1 MINPVSRNIFRMF
14 ILVLFQVLVLNNIQV
29 SGFINPYMYVLF
41 ILLLPFETPRWLL
54 LISGFAI
61 GISIDLFANTL
72 GMHTSATVFMAF
84 LRPYVLKLLV
94 PHDEYESGTYPR
106 LYYFG
111 FTWFLKYSLVLVFL
125 HHTFLFYVEVFRITF
140 FFHTMLRVMLSTLFS
155 VFLIILSQFFI
166 YRKQK

>member
-29 SGFINPYMYVLF
+29 SGYINPYMYVLF
-41 ILLLPFETPRWLL
+41 ILLLPFETPRWVL

-61 GISIDLFANTL
+61 GISIDLFANTP
-72 GMHTSATVFMAF
+72 GMHASATVFMAF
-84 LRPYVLKLLV
+84 LRPYVLNLFM
-94 PHDEYESGTYPR
+94 PHDEYEPGSYPR
-106 LYYFG
+106 LYYYG

-125 HHTFLFYVEVFRITF
+125 HHTFLFYVETFRMTF
-140 FFHTMLRVMLSTLFS
+140 FFHTMLRVLLSTLFS

>member
-1 MINPVSRNIFRMF
+1 MINTVSRNIFRMF
-14 ILVLFQVLVLNNIQV
+14 ILILFQVLVLNNIQV

-61 GISIDLFANTL
+61 GISIDLFANTP

-84 LRPYVLKLLV
+84 LRPYVLKFIM
-94 PHDEYESGTYPR
+94 PHDEYEPGTYPR

-111 FTWFLKYSLVLVFL
+111 FTWFFKYSLVLVFL
-125 HHTFLFYVEVFRITF
+125 HHTFLFYVEAFRITF
-140 FFHTMLRVMLSTLFS
+140 FFHTMLRVLLSTLFS
-155 VFLIILSQFFI
+155 VFLIILSQFFLF
-166 YRKQK
+166 RKQK

>member
-1 MINPVSRNIFRMF
+1 MINPVARNIFRMF

-29 SGFINPYMYVLF
+29 SGYINPYMYVLF

-84 LRPYVLKLLV
+84 LRPYVLNLLKQ
-94 PHDEYESGTYPR
+94 HDDYEQSTYPR
-106 LYYFG
+106 LYYYG

-125 HHTFLFYVEVFRITF
+125 HHTFLFYVEAFRTTF
-140 FFHTMLRVMLSTLFS
+140 FFHTLLRVLLSTLFS

>member
-1 MINPVSRNIFRMF
+1 MINPVARNIFRMF

-29 SGFINPYMYVLF
+29 SGYINPYMYVLF

-61 GISIDLFANTL
+61 GLSIDLFVNTP

-84 LRPYVLKLLV
+84 LRPYVLKLLM
-94 PHDEYESGTYPR
+94 PHDEYEQGTYPR
-106 LYYFG
+106 LYYYG
-111 FTWFLKYSLVLVFL
+111 VTWFLKYSLVLVFL
-125 HHTFLFYVEVFRITF
+125 HHTFLFYVEAFRITF
-140 FFHTMLRVMLSTLFS
+140 FFHTMLRVLLSTLFS

>member
-14 ILVLFQVLVLNNIQV
+14 ILILFQVLVLNNIQV
-29 SGFINPYMYVLF
+29 SGYINPYMYVLF

-84 LRPYVLKLLV
+84 LRPYVLKVLV

>member
-29 SGFINPYMYVLF
+29 SGYINPYMYVLF

-54 LISGFAI
+54 LVSGFAI

-84 LRPYVLKLLV
+84 LRPYVLKLLM
-94 PHDEYESGTYPR
+94 PHDEYEKSTYPR
-106 LYYFG
+106 LYYYG

-125 HHTFLFYVEVFRITF
+125 HHTFLFYVEAFRITF
-140 FFHTMLRVMLSTLFS
+140 FFHTMLRVLLSTLFS

>member
-84 LRPYVLKLLV
+84 LRPYVLKVLV

>member
-1 MINPVSRNIFRMF
+1 MINPVPRNIFRMF
-14 ILVLFQVLVLNNIQV
+14 ILILFQVLVLNNIQV
-29 SGFINPYMYVLF
+29 SGYINPYMYVLF

-61 GISIDLFANTL
+61 GISIDLFANTP

-84 LRPYVLKLLV
+84 LRPYVLKVLV

-106 LYYFG
+106 LYYYG

-155 VFLIILSQFFI
+155 VFLIIISQFFI

>member
-1 MINPVSRNIFRMF
+1 MINPVTRNIFRMF

-29 SGFINPYMYVLF
+29 SGYINPYMYVLF

-61 GISIDLFANTL
+61 GISIDLFANTP

-84 LRPYVLKLLV
+84 LRPYVLKSLM
-94 PHDEYESGTYPR
+94 PHDEYEQSTYPR
-106 LYYFG
+106 LYYYG

-125 HHTFLFYVEVFRITF
+125 HHTFLFYVEAFRITF
-140 FFHTMLRVMLSTLFS
+140 FFHTMLRVLLSTLFS
-155 VFLIILSQFFI
+155 VFLITLSQFFI
-166 YRKQK
+166 YQRQK

>member
-29 SGFINPYMYVLF
+29 SGYINPYMYVLF

-84 LRPYVLKLLV
+84 LRPYILKLLM
-94 PHDEYESGTYPR
+94 PHDEYEQSTYPR
-106 LYYFG
+106 LYYYG

-125 HHTFLFYVEVFRITF
+125 HHTFLFYVEAFRITF
-140 FFHTMLRVMLSTLFS
+140 FFHTMLRVLLSTLFS
-155 VFLIILSQFFI
+155 VFLILLSQFFI

>member
-1 MINPVSRNIFRMF
+1 MINPVPRNIFRMF
-14 ILVLFQVLVLNNIQV
+14 ILILFQVLVLNNIQV

-61 GISIDLFANTL
+61 GISIDLFANTP

>member
-1 MINPVSRNIFRMF
+1 MINPVLRNIFRMV

-29 SGFINPYMYVLF
+29 SGYINPYMYVLF

-61 GISIDLFANTL
+61 GISIDLFANTP

-84 LRPYVLKLLV
+84 LRPYVLKILM
-94 PHDEYESGTYPR
+94 PHEEYEQSTYPR
-106 LYYFG
+106 LYYYG
-111 FTWFLKYSLVLVFL
+111 FTWFIKYSLVLVFL
-125 HHTFLFYVEVFRITF
+125 HHTFLFYVEAFRITF
-140 FFHTMLRVMLSTLFS
+140 FFHTMLRVLLSTLFS